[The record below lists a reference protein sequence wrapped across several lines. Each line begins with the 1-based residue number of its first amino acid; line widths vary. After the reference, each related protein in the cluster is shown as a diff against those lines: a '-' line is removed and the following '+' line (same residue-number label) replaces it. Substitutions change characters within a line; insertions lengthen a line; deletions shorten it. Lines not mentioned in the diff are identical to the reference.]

1 MTFTIAGLQGQAAIG
16 KARAEAGDTPSIP
29 RLAEEGAHAGPG
41 EGLEPGGLGPSA
53 VDRNYIAEG
62 HATESPQAQLPR
74 TNPLPM
80 LRPGYPQSIALSPQ
94 VRAAQ
99 IPNHV
104 AAACSMVSPSEK

>member
-1 MTFTIAGLQGQAAIG
+1 VITVTEYQEQLAGIA
-16 KARAEAGDTPSIP
+16 KARGEAGDTPAIP

-41 EGLEPGGLGPSA
+41 EGLEPGELGPSA
-53 VDRNYIAEG
+53 VDRNYISEG
-62 HATESPQAQLPR
+62 HASESPMAALPR

-99 IPNHV
+99 IPDHV
-104 AAACSMVSPSEK
+104 VAACSMVSPSEK